1 MKTKWIKMLSAA
13 MMLTLWCGT
22 STQAAEKKAIDIK
35 EDVVKVAMGGSAVI
49 DVDCSGVVG
58 GGVGVTVV
66 SADSQVA
73 MAAITDNGNQTAKL
87 SIVGVGMGST
97 TVAVYSYANPQ
108 VVDYI
113 TVQSGLT
120 QNSSDIVTQ
129 MTGTGLVTVFH
140 DRVVNYPYILT
151 GSKEDMLQVTG
162 LLMER
167 ESGRDKLK
175 VTGNLLTLEDKVP
188 GMNTFY
194 ANFYDAS
201 GMLINRQP
209 VYSRD
214 PYAGSALEI
223 FWYVPEGC
231 TSIVLE

>member
-1 MKTKWIKMLSAA
+1 MKRKGIKMLSAA
-13 MMLTLWCGT
+13 MILTLFCGI

-35 EDVVKVAMGGSAVI
+35 EDAVKVAMGGSAVV

-58 GGVGVTVV
+58 GGIGVTVI
-66 SADSQVA
+66 SADTQIA
-73 MAAITDNGNQTAKL
+73 MASITDGGNQTAKL

-129 MTGTGLVTVFH
+129 MNGTGLTTVFC

-151 GSKEDMLQVTG
+151 GSKEDQLQVTG

-175 VTGNLLTLEDKVP
+175 VTGNLLTLESKIP

-214 PYAGSALEI
+214 PYTGNAMEI
-223 FWYVPEGC
+223 FWYVPEEC
-231 TSIVLE
+231 TTIVLE

>member
-1 MKTKWIKMLSAA
+1 
-13 MMLTLWCGT
+13 
-22 STQAAEKKAIDIK
+22 
-35 EDVVKVAMGGSAVI
+35 
-49 DVDCSGVVG
+49 
-58 GGVGVTVV
+58 
-66 SADSQVA
+66 
-73 MAAITDNGNQTAKL
+73 
-87 SIVGVGMGST
+87 
-97 TVAVYSYANPQ
+97 
-108 VVDYI
+108 
-113 TVQSGLT
+113 
-120 QNSSDIVTQ
+120 

-214 PYAGSALEI
+214 PYVGSALEI